1 MAKRGSGNG
10 GAGNSRAGRNGGG
23 AKLNLA
29 GMQGSE
35 KQVQWASDILQ
46 GYVSTFDNAAE
57 AIKSDI
63 RYGENKEYTDLAKKA
78 IKQLKVQKGK
88 EVDAFNAGVKGQGL
102 KASTVIDR
110 RRNFSAKTSTI
121 EENALRAAGVKDY
134 IKISSFTAHIRK
146 PNK

>member
-1 MAKRGSGNG
+1 MGKRGSGNG
-10 GAGNSRAGRNGGG
+10 GAGNSRAGRNGG

-29 GMQGSE
+29 EMQGSE

-46 GYVSTFDNAAE
+46 GYVSTFDSAAE

-110 RRNFSAKTSTI
+110 RQFFSARTSTI
-121 EENALRAAGVKDY
+121 EEDALRATGVKDY
-134 IKISSFTAHIRK
+134 MKISSFTAHIRK

>member
-1 MAKRGSGNG
+1 MGKRGSGNG
-10 GAGNSRAGRNGGG
+10 GAGNSRAGRSGGG

-88 EVDAFNAGVKGQGL
+88 EVDTFNAGVKGQGL

-110 RRNFSAKTSTI
+110 RKNFSAKTSTI
-121 EENALRAAGVKDY
+121 EENALRATGVKDY
-134 IKISSFTAHIRK
+134 MKISSFTAHIRK